1 MFYQIFKIYQIKFI
15 KEDMSKTDT
24 PVKRTVQ
31 SICDLMDFTDGEDI
45 SGLLILILLIF
56 KRPLT
61 R

>member
-1 MFYQIFKIYQIKFI
+1 MFYQIFKIYQINYI

-24 PVKRTVQ
+24 SVKRTVR
-31 SICDLMDFTDGEDI
+31 SIYDLMDFTDREDI

>member
-1 MFYQIFKIYQIKFI
+1 
-15 KEDMSKTDT
+15 MSKTDT

-31 SICDLMDFTDGEDI
+31 SIYDLMDFTDGEDI

-61 R
+61 H